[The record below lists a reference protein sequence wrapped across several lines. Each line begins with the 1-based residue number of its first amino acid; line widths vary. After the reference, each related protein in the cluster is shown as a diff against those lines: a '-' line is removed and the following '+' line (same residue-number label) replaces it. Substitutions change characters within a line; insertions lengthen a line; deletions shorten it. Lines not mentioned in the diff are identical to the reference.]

1 MTTLATPDGPLVL
14 LGFVL
19 LMLGGELIVQ
29 GAVTIAGR
37 LLVPPLLVGFTIV
50 AIGTSLPELATALV
64 AAVKREA
71 EVVLANVVGSGIFN
85 VLCILG
91 ITALIAP
98 IPVAERFAYVD
109 GPIMLAISALA
120 ALFLWYRDRIGRLV
134 GASMLVVYGAYIAV
148 QNAL

>member
-1 MTTLATPDGPLVL
+1 MTGATGIARDFGVS
-14 LGFVL
+14 
-19 LMLGGELIVQ
+19 E
-29 GAVTIAGR
+29 AVIG
-37 LLVPPLLVGFTIV
+37 LTIV

-109 GPIMLAISALA
+109 GPIMLAISVLA

-134 GASMLVVYGAYIAV
+134 GAGMLVVYGAYIAV

>member
-1 MTTLATPDGPLVL
+1 MVRFAPPSKPVTLTFSSAVPDQVRITTAKLGP
-14 LGFVL
+14 
-19 LMLGGELIVQ
+19 
-29 GAVTIAGR
+29 
-37 LLVPPLLVGFTIV
+37 
-50 AIGTSLPELATALV
+50 
-64 AAVKREA
+64 
-71 EVVLANVVGSGIFN
+71 VGSGIFN

-109 GPIMLAISALA
+109 GPIMLAISVLA

-134 GASMLVVYGAYIAV
+134 GAGMLVVYGAYIAV